1 MPGTVE
7 KRIKSIAA
15 KLPKEMPEE
24 ERFEVAKSLDMLAN
38 ALIDVNEEPRS
49 RCHEKRS
56 DLH

>member
-15 KLPKEMPEE
+15 KLPKEMSEE
-24 ERFEVAKSLDMLAN
+24 EQLEMAKSLDALAN
-38 ALIDVNEEPRS
+38 TLIDMYEEPRN